1 MNNNFLDTNNFKF
14 LIKYVFNDIKNQTQ
28 KDISKNTKYIS
39 IFKKLIQ
46 TIHKQNINKRVTREY
61 LNNLVIEKCVPF
73 IIKQMNK
80 DQTTLPKYTS
90 NITLS
95 NRPKT
100 SNNYDYNDLNFSNLQ
115 LNQPIKR
122 QMPNIVDNIN
132 SISSRNVEKNDFS
145 SKLKSFQDER
155 GYNEE
160 SKPQL
165 ASVNELMGINTSS
178 NEKID
183 YLKKLN
189 ELQNDRNYTN
199 QNNSMDSFNESN
211 NSKTINNNNA
221 LKKETN
227 QNVEVEIDNNFLQQL
242 YEKNQTNPTNKN
254 NQLSD
259 LNNDYENNLSEA
271 YSNKLNES
279 YENNLKLNIKDA
291 STQNQLSTFDS
302 SIDNLKE
309 NYNKEKIDSEIK
321 SITDTTYINSGYK
334 NKQPSHMVVLDS
346 GILGRSNIIVTTDFS
361 IELEDPIVLDTVC
374 DVYLEFLN
382 LHNLA
387 YTTSANEL
395 SGTSLEEVSCFA
407 LNIKELPLQTYSNN
421 SDLKDKYIFPND
433 SYGTTNTGTLP
444 APAPNDGIGA
454 DSEIQTSIG
463 TDNHSSYNIKLKS
476 NYMCTINPTTLSK
489 LNISLFGIRTDANT
503 DTIKLLQNS
512 GTANAG
518 LLQSP
523 AAGANGLNGRI
534 LIGLLFKKRL

>member
-1 MNNNFLDTNNFKF
+1 MT
-14 LIKYVFNDIKNQTQ
+14 
-28 KDISKNTKYIS
+28 
-39 IFKKLIQ
+39 
-46 TIHKQNINKRVTREY
+46 
-61 LNNLVIEKCVPF
+61 
-73 IIKQMNK
+73 
-80 DQTTLPKYTS
+80 
-90 NITLS
+90 
-95 NRPKT
+95 
-100 SNNYDYNDLNFSNLQ
+100 
-115 LNQPIKR
+115 
-122 QMPNIVDNIN
+122 NIVDNVN
-132 SISSRNVEKNDFS
+132 GVSSRNGEKIDFS
-145 SKLKSFQDER
+145 SKLKSFQDDR
-155 GYNEE
+155 GYNKN

-165 ASVNELMGINTSS
+165 ASVNELMGTNT
-178 NEKID
+178 NDDEKID
-183 YLKKLN
+183 YMKKLQ

-199 QNNSMDSFNESN
+199 QNNSMDSFNQSN

-221 LKKETN
+221 LKETKN
-227 QNVEVEIDNNFLQQL
+227 QNVEIDNNFLQQL
-242 YEKNQTNPTNKN
+242 YEQNQTNPN

-259 LNNDYENNLSEA
+259 LNNLNNTNNQLSDLNNGYENNLSEA
-271 YSNKLNES
+271 YSNKLSES

-309 NYNKEKIDSEIK
+309 NYNKEKIDSETK
-321 SITDTTYINSGYK
+321 SIIDTTYINSGYK

-346 GILGRSNIIVTTDFS
+346 GILGNSTTILTTDFS
-361 IELEDPIVLDTVC
+361 IELEDPIILDTVC

-387 YTTSANEL
+387 YTTSATEL

-433 SYGTTNTGTLP
+433 SYGTTNTGPLP
-444 APAPNDGIGA
+444 APAANDGIGA
-454 DSEIQTSIG
+454 DSEIQTSLG
-463 TDNHSSYNIKLKS
+463 TDNRSSYNIKLKS

-512 GTANAG
+512 GTG
-518 LLQSP
+518 TTGLQSP
-523 AAGANGLNGRI
+523 ATGTNGLNGRI

>member
-14 LIKYVFNDIKNQTQ
+14 LIKYVFDDIKKQTQ
-28 KDISKNTKYIS
+28 KDISKNPKYNS

-46 TIHKQNINKRVTREY
+46 TIHQQNINKRVSKEY
-61 LNNLVIEKCVPF
+61 LNNLVIEKCIPF
-73 IIKQMNK
+73 IIKHLNK
-80 DQTTLPKYTS
+80 EQASLPTHNS
-90 NITLS
+90 NILLS

-100 SNNYDYNDLNFSNLQ
+100 SNTSEYNDMNYSNLQ

-122 QMPNIVDNIN
+122 QMPNITDNI
-132 SISSRNVEKNDFS
+132 IGQSSRNGEKIDFS

-155 GYNEE
+155 GYNNNQSNPTLE
-160 SKPQL
+160 
-165 ASVNELMGINTSS
+165 SVNDLMGGNIS
-178 NEKID
+178 NDNDDKID
-183 YLKKLN
+183 YMKKLQ
-189 ELQNDRNYTN
+189 ELQNERNYTN

-211 NSKTINNNNA
+211 NSKTISNNNA
-221 LKKETN
+221 LNEATN
-227 QNVEVEIDNNFLQQL
+227 PNVEIDNNFLQQL
-242 YEKNQTNPTNKN
+242 YQN
-254 NQLSD
+254 NQ
-259 LNNDYENNLSEA
+259 NNQNQLTNFNDSENNLSDA
-271 YSNKLNES
+271 YSTRLTEP

-346 GILGRSNIIVTTDFS
+346 GILGSLNRIVTTDFS
-361 IELEDPIVLDTVC
+361 IELEDPIILDTVC

-387 YTTSANEL
+387 YTTSATEL
-395 SGTSLEEVSCFA
+395 SGTSLEKVSCFA

-433 SYGTTNTGTLP
+433 SYGTTNTGTVLP
-444 APAPNDGIGA
+444 EEDDDGIGE
-454 DSEIQTSIG
+454 DSEIQTSLG

-512 GTANAG
+512 GAG
-518 LLQSP
+518 TTGLQSP
-523 AAGANGLNGRI
+523 ATGGAGLNGRI